1 MITTRAEVGRWLA
14 LLGLCVSTAGCVWP
28 AAPGH
33 RQIADARRVWAEN
46 DCGMR
51 GLPILQL
58 ERNEVRPAT
67 VKPGAMTG
75 HRFVY
80 SLCLPEG
87 AAEVRGRLR
96 TRIYHGA
103 ELVLTDVVPDHP
115 LRPGRW
121 VVNTRITV
129 PSAAPGGAYSVR
141 LDFAA
146 PGRVSFDGAA
156 PMVVRP

>member
-1 MITTRAEVGRWLA
+1 MMATRAEVGRWLA
-14 LLGLCVSTAGCVWP
+14 LFGLCVWSAGCVWP
-28 AAPGH
+28 AAPGQ
-33 RQIADARRVWAEN
+33 RQIADARRVWADN

-51 GLPILQL
+51 GLPVLQL

-67 VKPGAMTG
+67 VKPGAVTG

-80 SLCLPEG
+80 SLCAAEG
-87 AAEVRGRLR
+87 SAEVRGRLR

-103 ELVLTDVVPDHP
+103 EAVLTDVVPDYP

-121 VVNTRITV
+121 VVDTRITV
-129 PSAAPGGAYSVR
+129 PPGAPGGAYSVR

-146 PGRVSFDGAA
+146 PGRVSFDGATA
-156 PMVVRP
+156 MVVRP